1 MFAGDA
7 IIHFHFAVDLQSSSS
22 STVRMEAEKK
32 TRTTE
37 QDGGGTAE
45 QPKVVSLADFKGT
58 LADSDSDGDE
68 VPLALRGLVGG
79 AGGGAAPP

>member
-1 MFAGDA
+1 MTTAGREDTRRKGGHTVQDWNHVLTHTRQVSKQSDSEGRMFAGDA

-37 QDGGGTAE
+37 QDGGG
-45 QPKVVSLADFKGT
+45 
-58 LADSDSDGDE
+58 DG
-68 VPLALRGLVGG
+68 R
-79 AGGGAAPP
+79 

>member
-1 MFAGDA
+1 MYDLLVLLRGMEVQDWNHVLTHTRQVSKQSDSEGRMFAGDA

-37 QDGGGTAE
+37 QDGGGM
-45 QPKVVSLADFKGT
+45 
-58 LADSDSDGDE
+58 
-68 VPLALRGLVGG
+68 GG
-79 AGGGAAPP
+79 R